1 MEKEDSGN
9 DPFSVENLLERIPFD
24 VATARENVKRG
35 CRHCGGKGYTTLT
48 TPIGS
53 VSFSKGAPVHTE
65 QQYCKCVVKNLKK
78 TFKEE

>member
-35 CRHCGGKGYTTLT
+35 WRQCGGKGYLTLI

-53 VSFSKGAPVHTE
+53 VSFSKDAPVHTE
-65 QQYCKCVVKNLKK
+65 EQYCNCVVKNLKK
-78 TFKEE
+78 QFK